1 MRYLIQFLV
10 PALIFAG
17 VVYLLTRNRRQEP
30 SQDGVEP
37 RSDTLPFIVI
47 LVVSGVV
54 ALGSAWLLTSI
65 WEP

>member
-1 MRYLIQFLV
+1 MRYLIQFLI

-17 VVYLLTRNRRQEP
+17 VVYLLTRRRQEA
-30 SQDGVEP
+30 SQDKLES

-54 ALGSAWLLTSI
+54 ALGSAWLLVSI
-65 WEP
+65 WES

>member
-17 VVYLLTRNRRQEP
+17 VVYLLTRRRQEP
-30 SQDGVEP
+30 SQDGLEP
-37 RSDTLPFIVI
+37 TSDTLPFIVI

-54 ALGSAWLLTSI
+54 ALGSAWLLVSI
-65 WEP
+65 WES